1 MIRRVLAVSAL
12 VLAGTFGTSAP
23 ALAAASVT
31 VSGPD
36 GAAAVPTAGGTV
48 TVTGRG
54 FTSVKAGFGGIYV
67 AFGWVDDAA
76 GGSWRPSR
84 GGITGQDYRY
94 IPDSESRDNAGR
106 LRYVAFPGSS
116 TAAEANGGSLTEDGR
131 FRVQLSIPGPRFSAT
146 DRNGRTVEVDCT
158 TVQCGVLTFGAHGVA
173 NADNETFTPVRFT
186 AGATRTSD
194 TEREPNART
203 GSGGP
208 ASNGATSGGV
218 ATDGQES
225 DPSAPTTN
233 APPVDGAIT
242 VTIDAESAIAG
253 RVLTFTALGLRPGEQ
268 VLVRLDD
275 GVAAAGPFTA
285 GTGGDLAGMIELP
298 ATLAPGTHQ
307 LHLTAAAST
316 RRTSANF
323 AVRAGDAA
331 GDPIGDDAA
340 HTASRG
346 GDAGEIAGWVFLG
359 ASAAVLA
366 GVLLWRLLALRR
378 ARRPRTPRPGGAPA

>member
-1 MIRRVLAVSAL
+1 DPDRAARRADGGPRRRAPGGDHGAGTPGGRRGRRRRRGAPRPQPRSCVRRPGRRARRGPGTRRRPARAGARRRPAQRGLPPPARCAPPSPHRRAVDRAAPFPGQLGGPPVIRRVLAVSAL

-131 FRVQLSIPGPRFSAT
+131 FRVRLSIPGPRFSAT

-158 TVQCGVLTFGAHGVA
+158 TVQCGVLTLGAHGVA

-225 DPSAPTTN
+225 DPSAPT
-233 APPVDGAIT
+233 
-242 VTIDAESAIAG
+242 
-253 RVLTFTALGLRPGEQ
+253 
-268 VLVRLDD
+268 
-275 GVAAAGPFTA
+275 
-285 GTGGDLAGMIELP
+285 
-298 ATLAPGTHQ
+298 
-307 LHLTAAAST
+307 
-316 RRTSANF
+316 
-323 AVRAGDAA
+323 
-331 GDPIGDDAA
+331 
-340 HTASRG
+340 
-346 GDAGEIAGWVFLG
+346 
-359 ASAAVLA
+359 
-366 GVLLWRLLALRR
+366 
-378 ARRPRTPRPGGAPA
+378 